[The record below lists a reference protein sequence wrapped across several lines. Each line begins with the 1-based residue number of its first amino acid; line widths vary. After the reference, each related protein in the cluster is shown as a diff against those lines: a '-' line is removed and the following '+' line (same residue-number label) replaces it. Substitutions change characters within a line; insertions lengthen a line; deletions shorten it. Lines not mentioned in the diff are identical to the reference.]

1 MVVCMKQKL
10 ELYLWLAGVN
20 LFISTFT
27 FGGGYVVVP
36 MVRKYFVQKRKLFA
50 EEELIEM
57 AAVAQSSPG
66 AIAVNMVSLAGYRSG
81 GVLGMLL
88 SCICALAP
96 PLVILTVVSVCY
108 LEVTENPLIAAALK
122 GMQAGAAALIVDFVV
137 DMTVLI
143 MKERSGMSNV
153 LILTAFLVSFF
164 TDINVIFVL
173 LGSCMVCILRVYVRG
188 RTVCR

>member
-1 MVVCMKQKL
+1 MVVGMKQKL

-81 GVLGMLL
+81 GLLGMLL
-88 SCICALAP
+88 SCVCALVP

-137 DMTVLI
+137 DMTALI
-143 MKERSGMSNV
+143 MKERSGMSNA

-173 LGSCMVCILRVYVRG
+173 LGSCMICILRVYVKG

>member
-1 MVVCMKQKL
+1 MVVGMKQKL

-81 GVLGMLL
+81 GLLGMLL
-88 SCICALAP
+88 SCVCALVP

-108 LEVTENPLIAAALK
+108 LEVTENPLVAAALK

-137 DMTVLI
+137 DMTALI
-143 MKERSGMSNV
+143 MKERSGMSNA

-173 LGSCMVCILRVYVRG
+173 LGSCMICILRVYVKG

>member
-81 GVLGMLL
+81 GLLGMFL
-88 SCICALAP
+88 SCVCALVP

-137 DMTVLI
+137 DMTALI
-143 MKERSGMSNV
+143 MKERSRMSNA

-173 LGSCMVCILRVYVRG
+173 LGSCMICILRVYVKG

>member
-1 MVVCMKQKL
+1 MVVGMKQKL

-81 GVLGMLL
+81 GLLGMLL
-88 SCICALAP
+88 SCVCALVP
-96 PLVILTVVSVCY
+96 PLVILAVVSVCY

-137 DMTVLI
+137 DMTALI
-143 MKERSGMSNV
+143 MKERSGMSNA

-173 LGSCMVCILRVYVRG
+173 LGSCMICILRVYVKG

>member
-81 GVLGMLL
+81 GLLGMFL
-88 SCICALAP
+88 SCVCALVP

-122 GMQAGAAALIVDFVV
+122 GMQAGTAALIVDFVV
-137 DMTVLI
+137 DMTALI
-143 MKERSGMSNV
+143 MKERSGMSNA

-173 LGSCMVCILRVYVRG
+173 LGSCMICILRVYVKG

>member
-1 MVVCMKQKL
+1 MKQKL

-81 GVLGMLL
+81 GLLGMLL
-88 SCICALAP
+88 SCVCALVP

-137 DMTVLI
+137 DMTALI
-143 MKERSGMSNV
+143 MKERSGMSNA

-173 LGSCMVCILRVYVRG
+173 LGSCMICILRVYVKG